1 MGFTSLGRFRVVG
14 ADDGQ
19 IFRVQGFALQQQL
32 SRLASSLRCSLR
44 IAIAHLGNADEEFDE
59 LRAVDRKELDL
70 SLARDGPAAIPAAFS
85 SVDVGQ

>member
-1 MGFTSLGRFRVVG
+1 
-14 ADDGQ
+14 
-19 IFRVQGFALQQQL
+19 
-32 SRLASSLRCSLR
+32 LR
-44 IAIAHLGNADEEFDE
+44 ITVAHPGNPDADEEFDE